1 MGLPE
6 SGTRR
11 QPSLDERLTR
21 GSRIQSHVQGDRGLA
36 RTLRTVLLCFSR
48 HRTFFPCVFTYIM
61 LHILNDPS
69 KGPGASS
76 TTAYQRLMH
85 RGRARGAE
93 QDFVRSV
100 FCMAPAE
107 RPVECL
113 GVSSKFAS
121 RGKMWAGSLVGE
133 TR

>member
-48 HRTFFPCVFTYIM
+48 HRTFFPCVHIYNVTYI
-61 LHILNDPS
+61 
-69 KGPGASS
+69 K
-76 TTAYQRLMH
+76 
-85 RGRARGAE
+85 
-93 QDFVRSV
+93 RSV
-100 FCMAPAE
+100 KGAW
-107 RPVECL
+107 CL
-113 GVSSKFAS
+113 INHRLSAADAQG
-121 RGKMWAGSLVGE
+121 AGAGC
-133 TR
+133 